1 MKCLKHSLNILLW
14 LEFMCTHLPDIWQ
27 LYNCGTSKDQAAR
40 LKIRAEYRKEYDGTI
55 NARAIP
61 MEGGSIINASL

>member
-1 MKCLKHSLNILLW
+1 
-14 LEFMCTHLPDIWQ
+14 MCTHLPDIWQ